1 MDVLAI
7 SMVELAKSRTE
18 LFMEET
24 RANIQFQSIPL
35 KSLEETITPKAISH
49 AQSELEIEQYPNVK
63 EMSIEKLMAQDKKEE
78 QQRSFPSILKVKSE
92 KQDVDNKEVI
102 TLTNGGELKELK
114 RERVDADEL
123 KELVTKEEEDSNSLE
138 PNEMRKEVVE
148 TLWGEMH
155 EELQMR
161 K

>member
-1 MDVLAI
+1 MDALAI

-35 KSLEETITPKAISH
+35 KSLEETITPKAISY

-63 EMSIEKLMAQDKKEE
+63 EMSIEELMAQDKKEE
-78 QQRSFPSILKVKSE
+78 QQRSFPSILEVKSE

-114 RERVDADEL
+114 RERVDVDEL
-123 KELVTKEEEDSNSLE
+123 KELVTKEEEDSTSLE